1 MGKPGHYTRVS
12 AHRLLNEESQTKK
25 VKLKPQCWLA
35 GWLGHTSVIRG
46 TSQEGLGLLGLA
58 RTPEFLCSPGQCLLK
73 ASYTFRGSQVQDRC
87 ASSLPET
94 EHSFQ
99 LKLRFRRFAMIQELL
114 PKNDD
119 FQLQPSL
126 GLEVRQ

>member
-1 MGKPGHYTRVS
+1 MALES
-12 AHRLLNEESQTKK
+12 AYARLHILLEDHRCKI
-25 VKLKPQCWLA
+25 
-35 GWLGHTSVIRG
+35 G
-46 TSQEGLGLLGLA
+46 
-58 RTPEFLCSPGQCLLK
+58 
-73 ASYTFRGSQVQDRC
+73 RC
-87 ASSLPET
+87 ASSLLES

-126 GLEVRQ
+126 GLEARQ